1 MPQMFIVLIPCV
13 FASCTAIACMHDPSQ
28 KRIITGGSDGQVGHL
43 LAAVIAV
50 ESLLLMI
57 WHAGACVANHQAES
71 DDGGITQGSL
81 RGYQLY
87 SSEVTIN
94 LTAP

>member
-1 MPQMFIVLIPCV
+1 MARWVICWQ
-13 FASCTAIACMHDPSQ
+13 
-28 KRIITGGSDGQVGHL
+28 L
-43 LAAVIAV
+43 LLLLKA
-50 ESLLLMI
+50 LLLMI
-57 WHAGACVANHQAES
+57 WHAGARVANHQAES